1 LSRLV
6 EIIDNYEGQ
15 VYIQREYYLMLQS
28 ILVFF
33 NASVAIY

>member
-6 EIIDNYEGQ
+6 EIINNYEGQ
-15 VYIQREYYLMLQS
+15 VYIQREYCLVLQS

-33 NASVAIY
+33 NTSVAIY

>member
-1 LSRLV
+1 LSGLV

-15 VYIQREYYLMLQS
+15 VYIQREYRLVLQS
-28 ILVFF
+28 ILAFF